1 MAATPN
7 KSVKTLAEEL
17 NLFQSDDGDFLDG
30 LITEVLEKNP
40 DKVKAYKNGK
50 KNLLQMF
57 MGQVMRNAKGKA
69 DPKKLQELLKEKL
82 NQ

>member
-1 MAATPN
+1 M
-7 KSVKTLAEEL
+7 

-30 LITEVLEKNP
+30 LIEDVLAKNP

-69 DPKKLQELLKEKL
+69 DPKKLQELLRERLDK
-82 NQ
+82 